1 MQVYVLLYMFFKVVD
16 SISGSCKYRSLYTG
30 AACLPSVQ
38 VHADV
43 CSILCTLQAAASM
56 YSPCYSP

>member
-1 MQVYVLLYMFFKVVD
+1 MQVYILYMFFKVVD
-16 SISGSCKYRSLYTG
+16 SSGSCKYRSLYTG
-30 AACLPSVQ
+30 ACLPSVQ

-56 YSPCYSP
+56 YGPCCL